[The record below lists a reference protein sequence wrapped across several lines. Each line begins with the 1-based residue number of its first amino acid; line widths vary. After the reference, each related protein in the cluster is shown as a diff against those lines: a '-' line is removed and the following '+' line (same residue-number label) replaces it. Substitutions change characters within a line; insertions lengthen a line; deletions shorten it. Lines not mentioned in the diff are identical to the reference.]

1 MDFLNNYKFKDFFV
15 KLFATCFGTGYLPIF
30 PGVAGVGLGV
40 IIAYLIHPLIF
51 WQKGLI
57 TLILIIF
64 AIPLT
69 SRAEQLFQKKDSR
82 KIIIDE
88 VIGVLVATIWFSDLS
103 LLMFLIIFFVYGI
116 IDAIKVFPANVIEF
130 LPKGWGIV
138 FDDIVAGIY
147 TAIVLILIFQ
157 FLKL

>member
-1 MDFLNNYKFKDFFV
+1 
-15 KLFATCFGTGYLPIF
+15 
-30 PGVAGVGLGV
+30 
-40 IIAYLIHPLIF
+40 
-51 WQKGLI
+51 
-57 TLILIIF
+57 
-64 AIPLT
+64 
-69 SRAEQLFQKKDSR
+69 
-82 KIIIDE
+82 
-88 VIGVLVATIWFSDLS
+88 
-103 LLMFLIIFFVYGI
+103 MFLIIFFVYGI